1 MHVRVTP
8 SLMAKAAD
16 VKSRA
21 LPLLNLLRRLER
33 FAAEHEQALF
43 WALALFYR
51 IGLDLMYCFAAY
63 PLGGYMIRP
72 FYTSAFRYFVSF
84 ALYLILYASLPRRE
98 KDGIAFAVQLQFV
111 YTAAPILTLYAF
123 SDMSGRYMLM
133 VSACILLEN
142 LLIFRPLRAAEPVR
156 IRGVQNYVT
165 VLLGVLIVFAAVVPI
180 LYNGFA
186 GLKAFNFRYIYEM
199 RANAS
204 YPPGFGYL
212 LNWMTKA
219 IIPFGFLCFLHMR
232 KYRWAVL
239 LAAIQI
245 FFYML
250 TGQKITLFIL
260 VPMVFVYFC
269 VKTGHCLK
277 LMYLGLGAAC
287 LFVILACRLDRLAP
301 IDSAS
306 TSITGRAGI
315 LAASIIAVRA
325 LFIPAGI
332 KSYFYDFF
340 SSNPKLY
347 FSDGQIGRMLGLT
360 YPYKGSSGQVINA
373 FQMGVE
379 EFGRSNSNTGYLGE
393 AYAQM
398 GFAGMLLM
406 SVLLALILRSLR
418 VYDRRESAPL
428 LTALISIYIIILN
441 DGAFLTTLFTGG
453 LLVTYIL
460 IFIYFDKVTEGDGHG
475 IQRL

>member
-1 MHVRVTP
+1 MHIRVTP
-8 SLMAKAAD
+8 SLMAKATD

-21 LPLLNLLRRLER
+21 LPLLNFLRRLEH

-72 FYTSAFRYFVSF
+72 FFTSAFRYVISF

-123 SDMSGRYMLM
+123 SDMSGKYVLM
-133 VSACILLEN
+133 VSACILLES
-142 LLIFRPLRAAEPVR
+142 LLIFRPLRVSEPVR

-165 VLLGVLIVFAAVVPI
+165 VLLGVLVLFAAAIPI

-212 LNWMTKA
+212 LNWFVKA
-219 IIPFGFLCFLHMR
+219 IVPFGFLCFLHLK
-232 KYRWAVL
+232 KYRWAALTAV
-239 LAAIQI
+239 IQI
-245 FFYML
+245 LFYML
-250 TGQKITLFIL
+250 TGWKFVLFIL
-260 VPMVFVYFC
+260 IPMVFVYFC
-269 VKTGHCLK
+269 AKTRHCLK
-277 LMYLGLGAAC
+277 LMYMGLGVCC
-287 LFVILACRLDRLAP
+287 LCVALAYQMDHLAP
-301 IDSAS
+301 SGS
-306 TSITGRAGI
+306 SSLTSRVGI
-315 LAASIIAVRA
+315 MATSIIAVRA

-360 YPYKGSSGQVINA
+360 YPYKGSSGQVITA

-379 EFGRSNSNTGYLGE
+379 AFGRSNSNTGYLGE
-393 AYAQM
+393 SYAQM

-418 VYDRRESAPL
+418 VYDRRETAPL

-441 DGAFLTTLFTGG
+441 DNAFLTTLFTGG

-460 IFIYFDKVTEGDGHG
+460 IFIYFDKVTEGNGHG

>member
-1 MHVRVTP
+1 MRIRIIP
-8 SLMAKAAD
+8 SLIEKTVSVRAKILPELEFLHCAD
-16 VKSRA
+16 H
-21 LPLLNLLRRLER
+21 
-33 FAAEHEQALF
+33 FAAKHELVLF

-51 IGLDLMYCFAAY
+51 IALDLIYCFAAY
-63 PLGGYMIRP
+63 PVGGYMIRP
-72 FYTSAFRYFVSF
+72 FYTSAIRYLVSF
-84 ALYLILYASLPRRE
+84 VLYLLLYASLTRRE
-98 KDGIAFAVQLQFV
+98 KDGIAFVVHLQFV
-111 YTAAPILTLYAF
+111 YIVAPMLTLYAF

-142 LLIFRPLRAAEPVR
+142 LLIFRPLRTAEPVR
-156 IRGVQNYVT
+156 IRGVQNYAT
-165 VLLGVLIVFAAVVPI
+165 VLLGVLILFAAVVPI

-186 GLKAFNFRYIYEM
+186 GLKAFNFGYIYEM

-212 LNWMTKA
+212 LGWMTSA
-219 IIPFGFLCFLHMR
+219 IVPFGFLCFLHMR
-232 KYRWAVL
+232 KYRWAFF
-239 LAAIQI
+239 LAAVQI

-287 LFVILACRLDRLAP
+287 LFVILACRLDQLAP

-360 YPYKGSSGQVINA
+360 YPYKASSGQVINA